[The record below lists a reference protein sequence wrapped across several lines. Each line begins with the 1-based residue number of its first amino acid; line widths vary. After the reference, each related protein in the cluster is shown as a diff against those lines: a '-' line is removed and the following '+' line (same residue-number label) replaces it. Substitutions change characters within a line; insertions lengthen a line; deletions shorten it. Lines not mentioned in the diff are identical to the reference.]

1 MEKLKKPKEQKPI
14 KKQSIKTEDNLITYN
29 VIPEAKNILLTL
41 VENVTNDD
49 IFQKHLNILE
59 SDAKSEQ
66 KAIIIKNTINNIRVF
81 NTSINPLFL
90 AKDIGILLGI
100 SHIKYFIRQ
109 FEPEEKSIGYITLPN
124 SKIKKVLF
132 LTRLG
137 IYRCFYASRSPLAK
151 LFRKFIGSLIDHII
165 IHEKEVL
172 QKVSTTF
179 KAENSVLIEQGMN
192 DLESKLIE
200 YQNKYI
206 EEQKRAEEL
215 EIERDEEHK
224 KRKDAE
230 ADVAEI
236 DIINSYNMMQIEQLK
251 KEKDMCI
258 NRIKSIKNTV
268 STDNDSIDLIEVKLL
283 KEMFM
288 KQIYINILYPT
299 YFLKLLKS
307 LQKNDDNF
315 KNQRGKTDELTGEM
329 NSDDDDPQTNTK
341 KISIEKIKE
350 LENDMAIY
358 KRNFDNIYFDSK
370 KTTDNLGADIEKDEI
385 LYYHISFARNSA
397 KKDKLMY
404 VSSQHVLNKIHYN
417 KLIISL
423 AENCESLEI
432 NKLVLFKTSLE
443 EIADI
448 IREEFI
454 NLK

>member
-1 MEKLKKPKEQKPI
+1 MEKLKKTKDQKPI
-14 KKQSIKTEDNLITYN
+14 KKQPIKTEDNLITYN

-59 SDAKSEQ
+59 SNPESEK
-66 KAIIIKNTINNIRVF
+66 KASIIKNTINNIRVF

-90 AKDIGILLGI
+90 ANDIGILLGI
-100 SHIKYFIRQ
+100 SHINYFIRQ

-206 EEQKRAEEL
+206 EEQKRADEL
-215 EIERDEEHK
+215 EIELDDEHK

-230 ADVAEI
+230 ADVTEI
-236 DIINSYNMMQIEQLK
+236 DIINNYNMMQIEQLK

-268 STDNDSIDLIEVKLL
+268 SNDNDSIDLIEIKLL

-288 KQIYINILYPT
+288 KQIYINILYPA

-307 LQKNDDNF
+307 LQKNDDNL
-315 KNQRGKTDELTGEM
+315 KNQSKHDELNVDM
-329 NSDDDDPQTNTK
+329 NSDEDTPQPNTK
-341 KISIEKIKE
+341 KISMEKIKE
-350 LENDMAIY
+350 LENDMAVY
-358 KRNFDNIYFDSK
+358 KRNFDNIYFDKNKLS
-370 KTTDNLGADIEKDEI
+370 NNSANIEKDEI
-385 LYYHISFARNSA
+385 LYYHISFARNSS

-417 KLIISL
+417 KLITSL
-423 AENCESLEI
+423 AENCETLEI

-454 NLK
+454 NLKE